1 MPRIDVPLVYDDPS
15 GSRTIS
21 VSYRVCGSG
30 PVIVALIP
38 GLMVPQSMYE
48 ALAEFLASSG
58 RFTAVSID
66 NRGIG
71 ESDCPPAALLHRA
84 TSTGYTVTALALDAW
99 AVVDCVRADRR
110 AIPNGASDLQPEIA
124 VVGHSMGGMVAQRMI
139 LQRPREVRFGAL
151 LSTHAGGLWNMI
163 PTTSV
168 LLSAI
173 RVALNRFDAK
183 ILAVANLDHHFT
195 PRFLDQF
202 VAPAPAMIR
211 SLRKSSSGLWRAV
224 EAAQGLKSAHDLTS
238 AIAAAVECG
247 IIKRRRRRDIYF
259 ARYLGHDFDWVSD
272 LDVPEDII
280 AARAAEEAAQRSVE
294 HVQAGTA
301 SCSTIEETALGVL
314 EAPRSSVQVELKRLI
329 NEMHRGKHAEI
340 RSRFKG
346 LESSTISTQA
356 ADRRPSPGAQPKP
369 ARSRGN
375 AVLPAGHFSV
385 VLSHSL
391 SRAEACALAK
401 CHRMHTVVIA
411 GADDRVITPWSSWTL
426 ARAIGAAAY
435 VEIPGAHFIFDERSA
450 QVNHLIG
457 LGLSAAFFPD
467 KAAAAAYPDPCTCQW
482 CGPIGQTKEELESSL
497 GFFSICNRLASV
509 PSAIKCF
516 VSGYLP
522 KGYST
527 SS

>member
-1 MPRIDVPLVYDDPS
+1 LH
-15 GSRTIS
+15 G
-21 VSYRVCGSG
+21 
-30 PVIVALIP
+30 
-38 GLMVPQSMYE
+38 
-48 ALAEFLASSG
+48 
-58 RFTAVSID
+58 
-66 NRGIG
+66 
-71 ESDCPPAALLHRA
+71 AAK
-84 TSTGYTVTALALDAW
+84 TGYTATTLALDAW
-99 AVVDCVRADRR
+99 AVVDCVRADRSANPDDAR
-110 AIPNGASDLQPEIA
+110 PFQPEIA

-202 VAPAPAMIR
+202 VAPVPAIVR
-211 SLRKSSSGLWRAV
+211 SLRKSPSRLWRGV
-224 EAAQGLKSAHDLTS
+224 EAAQSLRSAQDVTTG
-238 AIAAAVECG
+238 IAAAVECG

-280 AARAAEEAAQRSVE
+280 AARAIAEAAQGSE
-294 HVQAGTA
+294 HAPEGTA
-301 SCSTIEETALGVL
+301 SSSSIEETALGVL
-314 EAPRSSVQVELKRLI
+314 ETPKSAGQVELKRLI
-329 NEMHRGKHAEI
+329 SEMHRGQHAEI

-356 ADRRPSPGAQPKP
+356 MDRRPSLREQPKP
-369 ARSRGN
+369 ARAPAN
-375 AVLPAGHFSV
+375 TVLPAGHFSV

-391 SRAEACALAK
+391 SRSEAKALAQ

-411 GADDRVITPWSSWTL
+411 GADDRVITPWASWTL

-457 LGLSAAFFPD
+457 LGLSTAFFPD
-467 KAAAAAYPDPCTCQW
+467 KAAAAAYPDPCKCQW
-482 CGPIGQTKEELESSL
+482 CRPIDETNEELESSL
-497 GFFSICNRLASV
+497 GSTSIWNKLASI
-509 PSAIKCF
+509 PSAIKSIF
-516 VSGYLP
+516 NGYL
-522 KGYST
+522 T
-527 SS
+527 AWT